1 MAKQTENK
9 VGIYLRLSQE
19 DLREGDSVSIDNQ
32 RMILTKYV
40 KEKGWTLVDTYVDDG
55 WTGTDFN
62 RPEVQRLLDDAK
74 SGRINI
80 IVVKDL
86 SRFGRN
92 YIQVGQ
98 YIDYIFPLNNI
109 RFIAL
114 NDGVDTADRN
124 STALEMMPIINLF
137 NEWHASSTSKKIK
150 AGVEANAKAGKY
162 GCKQA
167 AYGYIKGDDEK
178 HTPIINPETAP
189 VVLSIF
195 KMRAQGISPR
205 HIADKLNEDG
215 ILNPT
220 DYHYSIIG
228 KEPTIAMRH
237 LWSGATVKNILQNRI
252 YLGQLAQLRRTTV
265 SHKNHKVVYK
275 DESDWVIVENN
286 HEPIITQEL
295 WDRVR
300 EVENSVSN
308 GKPMKTGYVNPLC
321 GLMFCADC
329 GFKMQVATTWRG
341 IKKTPDAVP
350 YRSYNCT
357 SYRLFGKNACDSH
370 YITERCIEKLIVDN
384 IRLMARLVI
393 DDEEAARKR
402 FLAIKNQGDAEKTA
416 NSRKNL
422 AANQKRISEL
432 QGLIQ
437 SVYEDKYLGK
447 ITETSCG
454 VLLSKY
460 ETELKA
466 LQEEQ
471 AKLTARLDTEKQN
484 AEDVDKFIERVKK
497 YADVQKLTREMCL
510 ELIEYVTIDKHP
522 SDRKAERDI
531 HIYYKFLD
539 KPVEHSLHNLYE

>member
-9 VGIYLRLSQE
+9 VGIYLHLSQE

-74 SGRINI
+74 SGRINL

-150 AGVEANAKAGKY
+150 AVVEANAKAGKY

-220 DYHYSIIG
+220 DYHYSRIG

-370 YITERCIEKLIVDN
+370 YITEKCIEKLIVDN

-447 ITETSCG
+447 STETSCG

-471 AKLTARLDTEKQN
+471 AKLTAKIDTEKKN
-484 AEDVDKFIERVKK
+484 AEDVDKFIEHVKK

-510 ELIEYVTIDKHP
+510 ELIEYITIDKHP

>member
-92 YIQVGQ
+92 YIEVGQ
-98 YIDYIFPLNNI
+98 YIDYIFPSFNI

-114 NDGVDTADRN
+114 SDNVDTLERN
-124 STALEMMPIINLF
+124 STALEIMPIINLF

-150 AGVEANAKAGKY
+150 AVVEANAKAGKY

-167 AYGYIKGDDEK
+167 AYGYIKSDDEK
-178 HTPIINPETAP
+178 HTPIVNPETAP

-195 KMRAQGISPR
+195 QMRAQGLSPR
-205 HIADKLNEDG
+205 RIADKLNEDG

-220 DYHYSIIG
+220 DYHYSKIG
-228 KEPTIAMRH
+228 KEPTITMRH
-237 LWSGATVKNILQNRI
+237 LWSGAAVRNILHNRI

-265 SHKNHKVVYK
+265 SHKNHKIVYK
-275 DESDWVIVENN
+275 DESDWIIIENN
-286 HEPIITQEL
+286 HEAIITQEL
-295 WDRVR
+295 WDKVR
-300 EVENSVSN
+300 EVENSISN

-329 GFKMQVATTWRG
+329 GYKMQIGTTWRG
-341 IKKTPDAVP
+341 IKKSPEAVP
-350 YRSYNCT
+350 YRSFNCT
-357 SYRLFGKNACDSH
+357 SYRLFGKKACESH
-370 YITERCIEKLIVDN
+370 YITDRCISQLILDN
-384 IRLMARLVI
+384 IRLMASLVI
-393 DDEEAARKR
+393 KDEAAAIKR
-402 FLAIKNQGDAEKTA
+402 FLAIKNHGEAEKESI
-416 NSRKNL
+416 SRKKLTINE
-422 AANQKRISEL
+422 NRIFEL
-432 QGLIQ
+432 RGLIQ
-437 SVYEDKYLGK
+437 SVYEDKYQGK
-447 ITETSCG
+447 ISETSCS
-454 VLLSKY
+454 VLLEKY
-460 ETELKA
+460 ETELKS

-471 AKLTARLDTEKQN
+471 TKLTAKLDTEKQN
-484 AEDVDKFIERVKK
+484 AEDVDKFIERVRK

-510 ELIEYVTIDKHP
+510 ELIEYITIDKHP
-522 SDRKAERDI
+522 SERKAERDI

-539 KPVEHSLHNLYE
+539 KSIGNNVTSLYE

>member
-150 AGVEANAKAGKY
+150 AVVEANARAGKY

-220 DYHYSIIG
+220 DYHYSRIG

-300 EVENSVSN
+300 EVVNSVSN

-447 ITETSCG
+447 ITEISCG
-454 VLLSKY
+454 VLLGKY

-466 LQEEQ
+466 LQAEQ

>member
-32 RMILTKYV
+32 RMMLTKYV
-40 KEKGWTLVDTYVDDG
+40 NDKGWTLVDTYVDDG

-62 RPEVQRLLDDAK
+62 RPDVQRLLDDAK

-109 RFIAL
+109 RFIAI

-150 AGVEANAKAGKY
+150 AVVEANAKAGKY

-195 KMRAQGISPR
+195 QMRAQGISPR

-220 DYHYSIIG
+220 DYHYSKIG
-228 KEPTIAMRH
+228 KEPVITMRH
-237 LWSGATVKNILQNRI
+237 LWSAATVRTILHNKI

-265 SHKNHKVVYK
+265 SHKNHKIVYK
-275 DESDWVIVENN
+275 DESDWVIIENN

-295 WDRVR
+295 WERVR
-300 EVENSVSN
+300 EVESSVSR
-308 GKPMKTGYVNPLC
+308 GKPTKTGYVNPLC

-329 GFKMQVATTWRG
+329 GFKMQVGTTWRS

-350 YRSYNCT
+350 YYSYNCT
-357 SYRLFGKNACDSH
+357 SYRLFGKKSCESH
-370 YITERCIEKLIVDN
+370 YITERCIDKLIVDN
-384 IRLMARLVI
+384 IRMMAKLVI
-393 DDEEAARKR
+393 DDEDAARKK
-402 FLAIKNQGDAEKTA
+402 FLAIKNQGEAEKTA
-416 NSRKNL
+416 ASRKKL
-422 AANQKRISEL
+422 TADQSRIEEL

-447 ITETSCG
+447 ITETACG
-454 VLLSKY
+454 VLLNKY
-460 ETELKA
+460 ESELQA
-466 LQEEQ
+466 MQEEVT
-471 AKLTARLDTEKQN
+471 KLTEKLEAEKQN
-484 AEDVDKFIERVKK
+484 AEDVDKFIERVRK
-497 YADVQKLTREMCL
+497 YADIQKLTREMCL
-510 ELIEYVTIDKHP
+510 ELIEYITIDKHP

-539 KPVEHSLHNLYE
+539 KPVEHGLHNLYE

>member
-150 AGVEANAKAGKY
+150 AVVEANAKAGKY

-167 AYGYIKGDDEK
+167 AYGYIKGNDEK

>member
-40 KEKGWTLVDTYVDDG
+40 KEKGWTLVDTYADDG

-150 AGVEANAKAGKY
+150 AVVEANAKAGKY

-220 DYHYSIIG
+220 DYHYSRIG

-384 IRLMARLVI
+384 TRLMARLVI

-422 AANQKRISEL
+422 AANQKLISEL

-454 VLLSKY
+454 VLLGKY

>member
-150 AGVEANAKAGKY
+150 AVVEANAKAGKY

-220 DYHYSIIG
+220 DYHYSRIG

-237 LWSGATVKNILQNRI
+237 LWSGATVKNILKNRI

-416 NSRKNL
+416 NRRKNL

-454 VLLSKY
+454 VLLGKY

-510 ELIEYVTIDKHP
+510 ELIEYITIDKHP

>member
-32 RMILTKYV
+32 RMILTKFV
-40 KEKGWTLVDTYVDDG
+40 KEKGWTLVDTYADDG

-150 AGVEANAKAGKY
+150 AVVEANAKAGKY

-220 DYHYSIIG
+220 DYHYSRIG

-341 IKKTPDAVP
+341 IKKTPEAVP

-357 SYRLFGKNACDSH
+357 SYRSFGKNACDSH

-422 AANQKRISEL
+422 ADNQKRISEL

-454 VLLSKY
+454 VLLGKY

-510 ELIEYVTIDKHP
+510 ELIEYITIDKHP

>member
-150 AGVEANAKAGKY
+150 AVVEANAKAGKY

-220 DYHYSIIG
+220 DYHYSRIG

-454 VLLSKY
+454 VLLGKY

-471 AKLTARLDTEKQN
+471 AKLAARLDTEKQN

>member
-32 RMILTKYV
+32 RMILTKFV
-40 KEKGWTLVDTYVDDG
+40 KEKGWTLVDTYADDG

-150 AGVEANAKAGKY
+150 AVVEANAKAGKY

-220 DYHYSIIG
+220 DYHYSRIG

-237 LWSGATVKNILQNRI
+237 LWSGATVKNILKNRI

-422 AANQKRISEL
+422 AANQERISEL

-454 VLLSKY
+454 VLLGKY

>member
-1 MAKQTENK
+1 M
-9 VGIYLRLSQE
+9 
-19 DLREGDSVSIDNQ
+19 
-32 RMILTKYV
+32 
-40 KEKGWTLVDTYVDDG
+40 DDG

-150 AGVEANAKAGKY
+150 AVVEANARAGKY

-220 DYHYSIIG
+220 DYHYSRIG

-237 LWSGATVKNILQNRI
+237 LWSGATVKNILKNRI
-252 YLGQLAQLRRTTV
+252 YLGQLA
-265 SHKNHKVVYK
+265 
-275 DESDWVIVENN
+275 
-286 HEPIITQEL
+286 
-295 WDRVR
+295 
-300 EVENSVSN
+300 
-308 GKPMKTGYVNPLC
+308 
-321 GLMFCADC
+321 
-329 GFKMQVATTWRG
+329 
-341 IKKTPDAVP
+341 
-350 YRSYNCT
+350 
-357 SYRLFGKNACDSH
+357 
-370 YITERCIEKLIVDN
+370 
-384 IRLMARLVI
+384 
-393 DDEEAARKR
+393 
-402 FLAIKNQGDAEKTA
+402 
-416 NSRKNL
+416 
-422 AANQKRISEL
+422 
-432 QGLIQ
+432 
-437 SVYEDKYLGK
+437 
-447 ITETSCG
+447 
-454 VLLSKY
+454 
-460 ETELKA
+460 
-466 LQEEQ
+466 
-471 AKLTARLDTEKQN
+471 
-484 AEDVDKFIERVKK
+484 
-497 YADVQKLTREMCL
+497 
-510 ELIEYVTIDKHP
+510 
-522 SDRKAERDI
+522 
-531 HIYYKFLD
+531 
-539 KPVEHSLHNLYE
+539 

>member
-40 KEKGWTLVDTYVDDG
+40 KEKGWTLVDTYADDG

-150 AGVEANAKAGKY
+150 AVVEANAKAGKY

-195 KMRAQGISPR
+195 QMRAQGISPR
-205 HIADKLNEDG
+205 HIADKLNADG

-220 DYHYSIIG
+220 DYHYSRIG
-228 KEPTIAMRH
+228 KEPTITMRH
-237 LWSGATVKNILQNRI
+237 LWSGATVKNILKNRI

-393 DDEEAARKR
+393 DDEDAARKR

-510 ELIEYVTIDKHP
+510 ELIEYITIDKHP

>member
-150 AGVEANAKAGKY
+150 AVVEANAKAGKY

-220 DYHYSIIG
+220 DYHYSRIG

-295 WDRVR
+295 WDKVR
-300 EVENSVSN
+300 EVEKSVSN

-454 VLLSKY
+454 VLLGKY

-510 ELIEYVTIDKHP
+510 ELIEYITIDKHP

>member
-32 RMILTKYV
+32 RMILTKFV
-40 KEKGWTLVDTYVDDG
+40 KEKGWTLVDTYADDG

-137 NEWHASSTSKKIK
+137 NEWHASSTSKKIR
-150 AGVEANAKAGKY
+150 AVVEANAKAGKY

-195 KMRAQGISPR
+195 QMRAQGISPR

-220 DYHYSIIG
+220 DYHYSLLG
-228 KEPTIAMRH
+228 KDAPIPMRH
-237 LWSGATVKNILQNRI
+237 LWSGATVKNILKNRI

-265 SHKNHKVVYK
+265 SHKNHKIVYK
-275 DESDWVIVENN
+275 DESDWVIIENN
-286 HEPIITQEL
+286 HEPIVTQEL
-295 WDRVR
+295 WDKVR
-300 EVENSVSN
+300 EVEASVSR
-308 GKPMKTGYVNPLC
+308 GKPTKRGYVDPLC

-329 GFKMQVATTWRG
+329 GFKMRLGTTWRG
-341 IKKTPDAVP
+341 IKKSPDAVP

-357 SYRLFGKNACDSH
+357 SYRLFGNNACESH
-370 YITERCIEKLIVDN
+370 YITDRCISKLILDN
-384 IRLMARLVI
+384 IRLMAKLVI
-393 DDEEAARKR
+393 EDETGARKK
-402 FLAIKNQGDAEKTA
+402 FLAIKNQGEAEKESLSRKKLTA
-416 NSRKNL
+416 N
-422 AANQKRISEL
+422 AKRITEL

-447 ITETSCG
+447 ITETACG
-454 VLLSKY
+454 VLLDKY

-471 AKLTARLDTEKQN
+471 ARLTVKLDAEKQN

-497 YADVQKLTREMCL
+497 YADVQTLTREMCL
-510 ELIEYVTIDKHP
+510 ELIEYITIDKHP

-539 KPVEHSLHNLYE
+539 KSAEHSLHNLYE

>member
-32 RMILTKYV
+32 RMILTKFV
-40 KEKGWTLVDTYVDDG
+40 KEKGWTLVDTYADDG

-150 AGVEANAKAGKY
+150 AVVEANAKAGKY

-220 DYHYSIIG
+220 DYHYSRIG

-237 LWSGATVKNILQNRI
+237 LWLGATVKNILQNRI

-402 FLAIKNQGDAEKTA
+402 FLTIKNQGDAEKTA

-422 AANQKRISEL
+422 ASNQKRISEL

-454 VLLSKY
+454 VLLGKY

-510 ELIEYVTIDKHP
+510 ELIEYITIDKHP

>member
-74 SGRINI
+74 SGRINV

-150 AGVEANAKAGKY
+150 AVVEANAKAGKY

-220 DYHYSIIG
+220 DYHYSRIG

-275 DESDWVIVENN
+275 DETDWVIVENN

-454 VLLSKY
+454 VLLGKY

>member
-40 KEKGWTLVDTYVDDG
+40 KEKGWTLVDTYADDG

-150 AGVEANAKAGKY
+150 AVVEANAKAGKY

-195 KMRAQGISPR
+195 QMRAQGISPK
-205 HIADKLNEDG
+205 HIADKLNADG

-220 DYHYSIIG
+220 DYHYSRIG
-228 KEPTIAMRH
+228 KEPTITMRH
-237 LWSGATVKNILQNRI
+237 LWSGATVKNILKNRI

-393 DDEEAARKR
+393 DDEDAARKR

-437 SVYEDKYLGK
+437 SVYADKYLGK

-510 ELIEYVTIDKHP
+510 ELIEYITIDKHP

>member
-32 RMILTKYV
+32 RMILTKFV
-40 KEKGWTLVDTYVDDG
+40 KEKGWTLVDTYADDG

-150 AGVEANAKAGKY
+150 AVVEANAKAGKY

-220 DYHYSIIG
+220 DYHYSRIG

-237 LWSGATVKNILQNRI
+237 LWSGATVKNILKNRI

-370 YITERCIEKLIVDN
+370 YITEKCIEKLIVDN

-454 VLLSKY
+454 VLLGKY

>member
-150 AGVEANAKAGKY
+150 AVVEANAKAGKY

-220 DYHYSIIG
+220 DYHYSRIG

-393 DDEEAARKR
+393 DDEDAARKR

-539 KPVEHSLHNLYE
+539 KSVEHSLHNLYE

>member
-40 KEKGWTLVDTYVDDG
+40 KEKGWTLVDTYADDG

-150 AGVEANAKAGKY
+150 AVVEANAKAGKY

-220 DYHYSIIG
+220 DYHYSRIG

-454 VLLSKY
+454 VLLGKY

-471 AKLTARLDTEKQN
+471 EKLTARLDTEKQN

>member
-150 AGVEANAKAGKY
+150 AVVEANAKAGKY

>member
-32 RMILTKYV
+32 RMILTKFV

-150 AGVEANAKAGKY
+150 AVVEANAKAGKY

-220 DYHYSIIG
+220 DYHYSRIG

-393 DDEEAARKR
+393 DDEDAARKR

-510 ELIEYVTIDKHP
+510 ELIEYITIDKHP

>member
-32 RMILTKYV
+32 RMILTKFV
-40 KEKGWTLVDTYVDDG
+40 KEKGWTLVDTYADDG

-150 AGVEANAKAGKY
+150 AVVEANAKAGKY

-220 DYHYSIIG
+220 DYHYSRIG

-341 IKKTPDAVP
+341 IKKTPEAVP

-422 AANQKRISEL
+422 ADNQKRISEL

-454 VLLSKY
+454 VLLGKY

-510 ELIEYVTIDKHP
+510 ELIEYITIDKHP

>member
-40 KEKGWTLVDTYVDDG
+40 KENGWTLVDTYVDDG

-150 AGVEANAKAGKY
+150 AVVEANARAGKY

-220 DYHYSIIG
+220 DYHYSRIG

-237 LWSGATVKNILQNRI
+237 LWSGATVKNILKNRI

-437 SVYEDKYLGK
+437 SLYEDKYLGK

-454 VLLSKY
+454 VLLGKY

-510 ELIEYVTIDKHP
+510 ELIEYITIDKHP